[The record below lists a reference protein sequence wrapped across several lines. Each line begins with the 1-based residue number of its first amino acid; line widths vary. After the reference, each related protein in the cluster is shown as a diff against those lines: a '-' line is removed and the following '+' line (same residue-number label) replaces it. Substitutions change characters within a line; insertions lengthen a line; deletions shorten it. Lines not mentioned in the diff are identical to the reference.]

1 MPGAPADGER
11 MTPED
16 RSTISALLVELCQE
30 MFAKTA
36 HGFDEVAPEVA
47 VVSQESRLAA
57 SVGLGGAELRGAL
70 IVVAR
75 NAFFRAT
82 YPPELGAA
90 SDADLAD
97 WAQEVV
103 NQLLGRMKNR
113 FAGLGINFNIS
124 TPTVVSGEHLR
135 LCPADVSARIKKC
148 LRIGGETVDVYFHI
162 ERDDGQGLLAHSG
175 PPVAASAEGDAVL
188 F

>member
-1 MPGAPADGER
+1 

-16 RSTISALLVELCQE
+16 RSTISAFVVELCRE
-30 MFAKTA
+30 MFAPTVD
-36 HGFDEVAPEVA
+36 GFQEIAAESA
-47 VVSQESRLAA
+47 GATEESRLAA

-70 IVVAR
+70 ILVAG

-82 YPPELGAA
+82 YPLELGPA

-97 WAQEVV
+97 WARELA
-103 NQLLGRMKNR
+103 NQLLGRIKNR

-124 TPTVVSGEHLR
+124 TPTVLSGEHLR

-148 LRIGGETVDVYFHI
+148 LSIGGERVDLYFHI
-162 ERDDGQGLLAHSG
+162 ERDDGKGLLAHGG
-175 PPVAASAEGDAVL
+175 PPVVASAEGIAVL